1 MVHKL
6 GDAGSGRAAAEVQ
19 AVNFNN
25 AVDAWHRAS
34 IETKGAFAAAVL
46 SILGEVGAP

>member
-19 AVNFNN
+19 AVNFNGLEL
-25 AVDAWHRAS
+25 A
-34 IETKGAFAAAVL
+34 GAENL
-46 SILGEVGAP
+46 PLPPYCAP